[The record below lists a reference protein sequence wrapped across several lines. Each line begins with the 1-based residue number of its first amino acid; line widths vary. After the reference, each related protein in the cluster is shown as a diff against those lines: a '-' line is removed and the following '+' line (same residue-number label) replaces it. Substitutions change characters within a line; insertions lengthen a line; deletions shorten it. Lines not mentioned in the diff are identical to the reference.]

1 MKKYI
6 LALCVMFPVMSIAG
20 VLPSVPGA
28 TNPNVTQANINQTIC
43 VSGFTKTIRPPASY
57 TNALKRKQLVGAA
70 DTNPRDY
77 EEDHL
82 ISLEIG
88 GSPTSPQNLWPEPY
102 NPPGG
107 WGAHKKDQLE
117 NTLHKMVCSGAI
129 SLSDAQ
135 KAISTDWVKS
145 YVLYVK

>member
-1 MKKYI
+1 
-6 LALCVMFPVMSIAG
+6 MFPMFALAG
-20 VLPSVPGA
+20 VMPTVPGA
-28 TNPNVTQANINQTIC
+28 INPNVTQANIHQTIC
-43 VSGFTKTIRPPASY
+43 VPGYTKTIRPPASY
-57 TNALKRKQLVGAA
+57 TNALKRKQLSGAS

-88 GSPTSPQNLWPEPY
+88 GSPTSPDNLWPEPY
-102 NPPGG
+102 NPVGG

-117 NTLHKMVCSGAI
+117 NELHKMVCNGSI

-135 KAISTDWVKS
+135 KAISTDWVKA